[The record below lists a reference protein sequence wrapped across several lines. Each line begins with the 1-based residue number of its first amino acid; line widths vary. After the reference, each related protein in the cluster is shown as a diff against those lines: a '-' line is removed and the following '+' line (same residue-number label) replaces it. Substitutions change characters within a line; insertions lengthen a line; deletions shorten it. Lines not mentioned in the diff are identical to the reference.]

1 MSANGLSIMEEVIAK
16 GDLSKLSAD
25 ERARYYT
32 EVCRSIGVNP
42 LTKPF
47 DYITLNGKLTLYATK
62 TATDQLRTVKG
73 VSIFKV
79 DAVTDGD
86 LRIVHAYARDASG
99 REDMDLGVVNIKG
112 LAGEAL
118 ANAYM
123 KALTKAKRRVT
134 LSICGLGWLD
144 ESEIDSV
151 ATARAA
157 HVDISTGEIIDAQPD
172 TQPSMPER
180 PQGDVL
186 LITDKQ
192 IKMIAG
198 IAGKIGLSH
207 DQIKAM
213 HGKSSAKDLTR
224 VEASQL
230 IDKLAEMQ
238 RKSDE
243 DDRLADE
250 MLSIEMESLHE
261 DWGNRDPDRFTR

>member
-1 MSANGLSIMEEVIAK
+1 MSPNGVSIMEEVIAK
-16 GDLSKLSAD
+16 GDLSKLSA
-25 ERARYYT
+25 EQRAVYYG

-79 DAVTDGD
+79 DAITDGD
-86 LRIVHAYARDASG
+86 FRIVHAYARDAAG

-144 ESEIDSV
+144 ESEIDFVPS
-151 ATARAA
+151 ARPI
-157 HVDISTGEIIDAQPD
+157 HVDVSTGEIIDTNPD
-172 TQPSMPER
+172 TASHAPES
-180 PQGDVL
+180 PQSDGMITPKQLAYIGVL
-186 LITDKQ
+186 KGKKGLTD
-192 IKMIAG
+192 AG
-198 IAGKIGLSH
+198 V
-207 DQIKAM
+207 KAL
-213 HGKSSAKDLTR
+213 HGKPSAKLLTIG
-224 VEASQL
+224 EAKRL
-230 IDKLAEMQ
+230 IDEIL
-238 RKSDE
+238 SYPDIVIDE
-243 DDRLADE
+243 PDGDE
-250 MLSIEMESLHE
+250 VVFGGTMFDEPMA
-261 DWGNRDPDRFTR
+261 NPDRFTS